1 MTLCLLGETEE
12 AVEIAEFITGLLE
25 SVPQYAV
32 YLVPHTLYWCARAY
46 MTEMAYSKALVVIKR
61 ALKYK
66 TYEFPIQL
74 KLNRLLKDTQS
85 KCR

>member
-25 SVPQYAV
+25 
-32 YLVPHTLYWCARAY
+32 
-46 MTEMAYSKALVVIKR
+46 AYSKALVVIKR